1 MYVCDFERLLYN
13 MFSEELFKNQIFDMT
28 DENYVYTISD
38 YFSQHFGIIDGE
50 TWTCITFHTKKPK
63 VLKDD

>member
-38 YFSQHFGIIDGE
+38 YFS
-50 TWTCITFHTKKPK
+50 
-63 VLKDD
+63 